1 MVGLQSQNDILKVT
15 EAGQMIGI
23 VQSKYLNNI
32 AEKDHCFI
40 KPIILPT
47 LVVKSFDSV
56 AATLAEMKQLI

>member
-1 MVGLQSQNDILKVT
+1 
-15 EAGQMIGI
+15 MIGI

-32 AEKDHCFI
+32 DEKDHCFI
-40 KPIILPT
+40 KPIILPK